1 MIRIENA
8 SQRSVLATQAELAAT
23 MSTRMKGLLGRKELP
38 EGTGLIIDPCN
49 SIHTFFMQFPID
61 VIFADAED
69 RVVQVLKN
77 MGPWRLSWI
86 YFRAQKVIELP
97 AGTLTRVPVSPGDQL
112 ILSDSAASG

>member
-1 MIRIENA
+1 MA
-8 SQRSVLATQAELAAT
+8 
-23 MSTRMKGLLGRKELP
+23 TRMKGLLGRKELP

-61 VIFADAED
+61 VIFTDSQD
-69 RVVQVLKN
+69 RVVKVLKD

-97 AGTLTRVPVSPGDQL
+97 AGTVTRLPVEPGDQL
-112 ILSDSAASG
+112 LVTEVSPVG